1 MCRLERAR
9 RQELRLGPELRVRV
23 QERQELLL
31 GLMLRV
37 RLVLGLVRQVLGL
50 GLGLGLPEERPPLG
64 TPGPRGPGNLPGGD

>member
-23 QERQELLL
+23 RGQGRL
-31 GLMLRV
+31 V
-37 RLVLGLVRQVLGL
+37 RLVRLVR
-50 GLGLGLPEERPPLG
+50 LGLPAEQLALG

>member
-23 QERQELLL
+23 
-31 GLMLRV
+31 RV
-37 RLVLGLVRQVLGL
+37 RGQGRLVRLGR
-50 GLGLGLPEERPPLG
+50 LGLPAKQLALG

>member
-23 QERQELLL
+23 QERQA
-31 GLMLRV
+31 R
-37 RLVLGLVRQVLGL
+37 LVRQVP
-50 GLGLGLPEERPPLG
+50 GLPAERRALG

>member
-23 QERQELLL
+23 QERQ
-31 GLMLRV
+31 V
-37 RLVLGLVRQVLGL
+37 WLVLLVLLVLL
-50 GLGLGLPEERPPLG
+50 ALGLGLPAKRLALG